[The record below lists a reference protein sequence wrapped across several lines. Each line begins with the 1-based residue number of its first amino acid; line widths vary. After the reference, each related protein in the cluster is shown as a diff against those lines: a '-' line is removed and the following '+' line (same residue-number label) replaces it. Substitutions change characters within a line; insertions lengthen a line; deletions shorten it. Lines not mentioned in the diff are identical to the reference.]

1 MPFSFFLFFVHIG
14 ISRRMQSNRVFSC
27 KSDSRIANRQV
38 SLKSR
43 LFCLNHVFKYWASC
57 LSFDQSDFATIKPS
71 RLVFI
76 NELSSV
82 SMGNVTS
89 YHVSGCSKSVE
100 TLEQTSRNKNKIMDS
115 QKFQPNEYSILLNSH
130 STNEQN
136 KSFNCFKLFN

>member
-1 MPFSFFLFFVHIG
+1 
-14 ISRRMQSNRVFSC
+14 MQSNRVFSHR
-27 KSDSRIANRQV
+27 SDFRIAKSHV
-38 SLKSR
+38 CLKSR
-43 LFCLNHVFKYWASC
+43 FLCLSHIFKYWASC
-57 LSFDQSDFATIKPS
+57 LSFNLSDFATIKPS

-76 NELSSV
+76 NKLSSV

-136 KSFNCFKLFN
+136 KSFNCFKSFN